1 MVNLRGDVWGTFVG
15 AVGTLRGPRLGAV
28 YTSGDAAVIELG
40 EVNGICFTDPMSCRS
55 GFTVSLWLK
64 HKTLYSNKVTQRQV
78 ILSIEDRFN
87 DLVTFKL
94 LQKSGKTEEHL
105 AVRVLASSRKCVRI
119 FSVPRNMWSQF
130 IFVWNATD
138 VNIFKNGVK
147 VDKYLDGGYCTNQ
160 TVEEVFQSEQVVTL
174 RGDAEFDDL
183 QIWNR
188 ALAPSE
194 ISEMFTCIRGN
205 TTGSLLKLLLR
216 GFFVKKC
223 LLNDLLG
230 RVKQVKYTRAVSQ

>member
-1 MVNLRGDVWGTFVG
+1 MVNLRGDMWGTFVG

-28 YTSGDAAVIELG
+28 YTSGDTAVIELG
-40 EVNGICFTDPMSCRS
+40 EVNGICFTEPMSCRS

-64 HKTLYSNKVTQRQV
+64 HKTLYSNKVTEKQE
-78 ILSIEDRFN
+78 ILFIGDN
-87 DLVTFKL
+87 FKL

-105 AVRVLASSRKCVRI
+105 AVRVLASSRKCIRI

-130 IFVWNATD
+130 VFVWNAID
-138 VNIFKNGVK
+138 VNIFRNGVK
-147 VDKYLDGGYCTNQ
+147 VDKFLNGGFCTNQ
-160 TVEEVFQSEQVVTL
+160 TDEKVFQSEPVVTL

-205 TTGSLLKLLLR
+205 ITGTPLKLLLR
-216 GFFVKKC
+216 GFLVKKS
-223 LLNDLLG
+223 
-230 RVKQVKYTRAVSQ
+230 VY